1 MKIFKFLVIED
12 SDATIDLL
20 QEFLKAILLC
30 EITIC
35 TSTNEAVEKLNSQ
48 KFDVIILDTV
58 IGDQKGLDFIQLFQN
73 LPPVII
79 ISSNPDYAIDTYDI
93 DCIIDFL
100 TKSFTKERLLKA
112 ISRALSVNFNP
123 TNIIGKD
130 EVFLKTGRKI
140 TKFAYEDIHY
150 IQAYGVYSKLYISD
164 SIILVND
171 LLTTL
176 GNTLPTQYFR
186 RVHKSYII
194 NLSKV
199 ESIDHNSFYIGKS
212 KVPIGRSY
220 KTELAPL
227 FNMLGSAE

>member
-12 SDATIDLL
+12 SDATIASVQELL
-20 QEFLKAILLC
+20 KSILLC

-35 TSTNEAVEKLNSQ
+35 TSTNEAMEMLNSQ
-48 KFDVIILDTV
+48 KFDVIILDGV
-58 IGDQKGLDFIQLFQN
+58 IGNQKGLDFIQLFKN
-73 LPPVII
+73 LPPVIV
-79 ISSNPDYAIDTYDI
+79 ISSNPEYAFETYDI

-100 TKSFTKERLLKA
+100 AKPFTKARLLKA
-112 ISRALSVNFNP
+112 ISKALSVNFNP
-123 TNIIGKD
+123 TNIIAKN

-164 SIILVND
+164 SVILVND
-171 LLTTL
+171 LLSTL
-176 GNTLPTQYFR
+176 ENTLPTHYFR

-194 NLSKV
+194 NVSNV
-199 ESIDHNSFYIGKS
+199 GSIDHNNFYIGKY

-227 FNMLGSAE
+227 FNMLGNAE